1 MGSGMRYVYAALA
14 WAFVAGVVLQVFLAG
29 LGLFVGSDNFT
40 LHTEFGWI
48 LHLAPNLVL
57 LAAALAGAGGRQ
69 IGLAIA
75 LAITVW
81 IVPIL
86 AALRHD
92 LPLAAAF
99 HPLGAVLIFWLAII
113 VARGALNLARDR
125 EPVTPTTVRQW
136 VGVGVVVVILVGLS
150 LGGPSTT

>member
-1 MGSGMRYVYAALA
+1 MGRGLGYVYAALA

-29 LGLFVGSDNFT
+29 LGLFAGSENLA
-40 LHTEFGWI
+40 LHTTFGWI

-57 LAAALAGAGGRQ
+57 LAAALAGAGRRQ
-69 IGLAIA
+69 ISLAVA

-86 AALRHD
+86 AAVRHD

-99 HPLGAVLIFWLAII
+99 HPLGAVLTFWLAII
-113 VARGALNLARDR
+113 VARGALNLARGR
-125 EPVTPTTVRQW
+125 EPVQPTTVRQW
-136 VGVGVVVVILVGLS
+136 AVVGVVVVILVGLS
-150 LGGPSTT
+150 MGGPTPA